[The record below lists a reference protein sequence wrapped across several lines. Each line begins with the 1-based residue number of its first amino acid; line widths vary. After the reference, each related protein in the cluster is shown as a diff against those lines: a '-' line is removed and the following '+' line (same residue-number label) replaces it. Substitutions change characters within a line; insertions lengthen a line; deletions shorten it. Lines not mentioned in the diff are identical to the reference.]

1 MHTITST
8 TIRPEPITAEVT
20 TVTAVA
26 AATAA
31 TAATAAPAAR
41 NTEPTA
47 PTDAEL
53 LRRHRAGCPDAYR
66 DLVTRHERLLGWTV
80 RQAGVAHDDRAD
92 VMQDGLLKIHRRA
105 ASFRGDDSATG
116 WMCAFMANT
125 ARSHLRSTARA
136 DEHQLRS
143 PDADLVTRLSDRRT
157 PETTGSLTRIL
168 ITEALADL
176 HPELRRVLLLT
187 EVAGLTVGDVAAE
200 LGVPTGTVKS
210 RRSRARHQLAGR
222 LRAMGVAPA
231 TMADHD

>member
-1 MHTITST
+1 MHTTTST
-8 TIRPEPITAEVT
+8 TIRPEPTTAEV
-20 TVTAVA
+20 
-26 AATAA
+26 TAA
-31 TAATAAPAAR
+31 TAATAPTGTTATTAP
-41 NTEPTA
+41 TT

-116 WMCAFMANT
+116 WMCAIMTNT
-125 ARSHLRSTARA
+125 ARSHLRSTART

-143 PDADLVTRLSDRRT
+143 PDADLVTRLADRRT

-168 ITEALADL
+168 ITEALAGL

>member
-1 MHTITST
+1 MHTTTST
-8 TIRPEPITAEVT
+8 TIRPEPTTAEV
-20 TVTAVA
+20 
-26 AATAA
+26 TAA
-31 TAATAAPAAR
+31 TAATAPTGTTATTAP
-41 NTEPTA
+41 TT

-116 WMCAFMANT
+116 WMCAIMANT
-125 ARSHLRSTARA
+125 ARSHLRSTART

-143 PDADLVTRLSDRRT
+143 PDADLVTRLADRRT

-168 ITEALADL
+168 ITEALAGL